1 MRILWFTNT
10 PSNAAMEFG
19 EKNFGGGWISSLETL
34 IVDRKDCE
42 LSICFL
48 YKGESLKKI
57 AKGNVTYY
65 GIPLKKSNVIQR
77 LISRHLAQ
85 FEDKICKKDIA
96 EVISSVKPDLIH
108 VFGTENSFGKLL
120 MNYPVKVLFHL
131 QGLIGPYYKAYF
143 PNGINK
149 HVILNKS
156 SWRNILLGKTF
167 YDNYNY
173 FGKMAKREIYT
184 IKHWKYYSGRT
195 EWDRNY
201 IHLLNPNAQYFHCDE
216 LLRSEFYNYKWV
228 SPSNISKNN
237 TITIGTTI
245 SASLYKGLDLIY
257 KVLELVKGRN
267 IIWKV
272 FGISEGDVLNKIIK
286 DALNL
291 NNKEQKIKFYGPLSP
306 TDLIEQLKTCHFFV
320 HPSYIDNS
328 PNSVCEAMLLG
339 MPVLSSSVGGVKSL
353 INNTETGFLFN
364 PYDEFDLAGQ
374 LVYLIDNYEIAK
386 NAGSIARQRAYCRH
400 SPDTI
405 YSDLLKIY
413 NYILLNDSQ

>member
-1 MRILWFTNT
+1 
-10 PSNAAMEFG
+10 
-19 EKNFGGGWISSLETL
+19 
-34 IVDRKDCE
+34 
-42 LSICFL
+42 
-48 YKGESLKKI
+48 
-57 AKGNVTYY
+57 
-65 GIPLKKSNVIQR
+65 
-77 LISRHLAQ
+77 
-85 FEDKICKKDIA
+85 
-96 EVISSVKPDLIH
+96 
-108 VFGTENSFGKLL
+108 
-120 MNYPVKVLFHL
+120 
-131 QGLIGPYYKAYF
+131 
-143 PNGINK
+143 
-149 HVILNKS
+149 
-156 SWRNILLGKTF
+156 
-167 YDNYNY
+167 
-173 FGKMAKREIYT
+173 
-184 IKHWKYYSGRT
+184 
-195 EWDRNY
+195 
-201 IHLLNPNAQYFHCDE
+201 LLNPNAQYFHCDE